1 MVENFDCPH
10 PLKDFMEI
18 TVQEKMM
25 SPAEVHDQC
34 NIEELDPELE
44 CDMLDV
50 HLTCRPK
57 QCGLT
62 NDRFKCDCNVDH
74 G

>member
-1 MVENFDCPH
+1 
-10 PLKDFMEI
+10 MEI

-34 NIEELDPELE
+34 NIEELDSELE
-44 CDMLDV
+44 CHMLDV

-57 QCGLT
+57 RCGT
-62 NDRFKCDCNVDH
+62 SDRFKCDCNVDH